1 MNNGA
6 LLSLIFLVLAIVI
19 GFVRK
24 MNVGVVAIALALV
37 VGKLIGLND
46 TKIIAGFSASLF
58 LMLAG
63 ITFLFSIVQV
73 NGTLELI
80 AKKAVALAGKRTKLI
95 PIVVYLVGFL
105 IAAVG
110 PGAVPAI
117 PIVVMFSV
125 PLAVILETNPIM
137 LAAIGVIGTLAGRM
151 TAITPEGILITS
163 IASKQGLTHVMSPLL
178 INATISTIILSIFV
192 YVFYKGYKTKGENPL
207 KLSELP
213 KFNKNQIIT
222 ILGVIV
228 MIFAVTVLKYNVG
241 LTSFL
246 VAAVLLSLKVADEK
260 ECFNAVPWGILLLVT
275 GAGVLMNIV
284 ILTGGIDLLA
294 KTLSKFMTPTTASP
308 IIAITAGAMTWFS
321 STLGV
326 VIPTLM
332 PTVGTIA
339 NTVGG
344 GVSGNELI
352 SAIAIASSVAGALS
366 PGSTGGAM
374 ILAAYV
380 ANTNCSEEKQSKL
393 FGELF
398 IWSVFAMLLI
408 ALIALLGGYRVIK

>member
-1 MNNGA
+1 MSNGA

-24 MNVGVVAIALALV
+24 MNVGIVAIALALV
-37 VGKLIGLND
+37 VGKLLGLND

-163 IASKQGLTHVMSPLL
+163 IASKQGITNVISPLL
-178 INATISTIILSIFV
+178 INATISTILLSMFV

-228 MIFAVTVLKYNVG
+228 MIFSVTVLKYNVG

-294 KTLSKFMTPTTASP
+294 KTLSKFMTPATASP

-393 FGELF
+393 FVELF
-398 IWSVFAMLLI
+398 IWSVFAMLFI
-408 ALIALLGGYRVIK
+408 ALIALLGAYRIIK

>member
-6 LLSLIFLVLAIVI
+6 LLSLGFLIIAIVL

-24 MNVGVVAIALALV
+24 MNVGVIAIALAFI
-37 VGKLIGLND
+37 VGKLIGLSD
-46 TKIIAGFSASLF
+46 TKILGGFSASLF

-63 ITFLFSIVQV
+63 VTFLFSIAQV

-80 AKKAVALAGKRTKLI
+80 AKKAVALAGRRTKLI
-95 PIVVYLVGFL
+95 PVVVYLVGFL

-117 PIVVMFSV
+117 PIIVVFAV
-125 PLAVILETNPIM
+125 PLAMILETNPIM
-137 LAAIGVIGTLAGRM
+137 LGAIGVIGTLAGRM
-151 TAITPEGILITS
+151 TSITPEGILITS
-163 IASKQGLTHVMSPLL
+163 IASKEGIKNVMTPLL
-178 INATISTIILSIFV
+178 INATVSTIILSILV
-192 YVFYKGYKTKGENPL
+192 YIYYKGYKSKGENPL

-222 ILGVIV
+222 ILGIII
-228 MIFAVTVLKYNVG
+228 MILSATILKCNVG
-241 LTSFL
+241 LVSFMI
-246 VAAVLLSLKVADEK
+246 AAVLMALKVADEK
-260 ECFNAVPWGILLLVT
+260 KCISTVPWGILLLVT

-284 ILTGGIDLLA
+284 ILTGGINLLA
-294 KTLSKFMTPTTASP
+294 KTLAGFMNPTTASP
-308 IIAITAGAMTWFS
+308 IIAVTAGAMTWFS

-339 NTVGG
+339 HTVGG
-344 GVSGNELI
+344 NVSPKELI
-352 SAIAIASSVAGALS
+352 SAIGITSSVAGALS

-374 ILAAYV
+374 ILAAYA
-380 ANTNCSEEKQSKL
+380 ANTNCSEETQSKL
-393 FGELF
+393 FVELF
-398 IWSVFAMLLI
+398 IWSICAMLLMSV
-408 ALIALLGGYRVIK
+408 IALLGGYRIIQ

>member
-6 LLSLIFLVLAIVI
+6 LLSLAFLVLAIVL
-19 GFVRK
+19 GFVKK
-24 MNVGVVAIALALV
+24 MNVGIVAIALAMV
-37 VGKLIGLND
+37 VGKLVGLSD
-46 TKIIAGFSASLF
+46 TKIIAGFSSSLF
-58 LMLAG
+58 VMLAG

-95 PIVVYLVGFL
+95 PAVVYLVGFL
-105 IAAVG
+105 IAAAG

-117 PIVVMFSV
+117 PIVVMFSA
-125 PLAVILETNPIM
+125 PLAIILKISPIM
-137 LAAIGVIGTLAGRM
+137 LSAIGVIGTLAGRM

-163 IASKQGLTHVMSPLL
+163 ITSKQGITNVMTPAL
-178 INATISTIILSIFV
+178 INATISTIILAILV
-192 YVFYKGYKTKGENPL
+192 YVYYKGYKTEGENPL

-213 KFNKNQIIT
+213 KFTKNQVIT
-222 ILGVIV
+222 IIGVII
-228 MIFAVTVLKYNVG
+228 MIFSVTVLKYNVG

-246 VAAVLLSLKVADEK
+246 IAAVLLALKVADEK
-260 ECFNAVPWGILLLVT
+260 ECIKAVPWGILLLVT

-284 ILTGGIDLLA
+284 IVTGGIDLLA
-294 KTLSKFMTPTTASP
+294 KTLAKFMTPTTSSF
-308 IIAITAGAMTWFS
+308 IMAITSGAMTWFS

-326 VIPTLM
+326 VIPTLV

-339 NTVGG
+339 HTVGG
-344 GVSGNELI
+344 GVSGTELT
-352 SAIAIASSVAGALS
+352 SAIVIASSVAGALS

-380 ANTNCSEEKQSKL
+380 ANTDCSEAEQSKL
-393 FGELF
+393 FVELF
-398 IWSVFAMLLI
+398 IWSVVGMVLI
-408 ALIALLGGYRVIK
+408 ALIALLGGYRVIG